1 MMSGDAAERV
11 RAFIAVSPSPE
22 IHARLRRLKSELA
35 GAEAEVRWVR
45 DDAMHNTLKFLGS
58 MNADLVEA
66 LREALR
72 AAAAPFAPFDISV
85 AGLGVFPSMSRARVV
100 WVDLHG
106 AELTELAAAVERSVE
121 PLGFPP
127 ETRPYRPHI
136 TLGRVTGR
144 RGWNRLE
151 ELLRAHWS
159 DDLGNC
165 TIDEIV
171 AYRSHLQRGGSVY
184 TKLCNVPL
192 SDRRKGGGEH
202 VA

>member
-1 MMSGDAAERV
+1 MRSGSGVERL

-22 IHARLRRLKSELA
+22 IHERLRRLKAELA
-35 GAEAEVRWVR
+35 AVEAEARWVR

-58 MNADLVEA
+58 IDAGLVGDL
-66 LREALR
+66 RDALR
-72 AAAAPFAPFDISV
+72 AAAAPFAPFAVGV
-85 AGLGVFPSMSRARVV
+85 AGLGVFPSLARPRVV
-100 WVDLHG
+100 WVGLHG
-106 AELTELAAAVERSVE
+106 AELAALAAAVERCVQ

-127 ETRPYRPHI
+127 EARPYRPHI

-144 RGWNRLE
+144 RRWQPLE

-159 DDLGNC
+159 DDLGSC
-165 TIDEIV
+165 TIDELV

-184 TKLCNVPL
+184 TKLFNVPL
-192 SDRRKGGGEH
+192 PEKRKGGGAH